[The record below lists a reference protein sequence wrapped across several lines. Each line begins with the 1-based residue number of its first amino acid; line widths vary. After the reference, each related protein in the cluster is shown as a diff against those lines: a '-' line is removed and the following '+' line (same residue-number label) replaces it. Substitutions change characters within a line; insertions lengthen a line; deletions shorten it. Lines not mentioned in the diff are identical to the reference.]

1 MSIIKRYS
9 ISFIALIA
17 IIIAISA
24 CSPQVGVKPPSSGS
38 SLTPLQVLQ
47 NSSNAMKQLKSS
59 HVSLQSSDNLKTT
72 GSSSSSG
79 SSNPQNVT
87 INITGS
93 GDEALPNQEQ
103 LKLSINALNQVTNL
117 TEIVQGNQ
125 VYVQNPQ
132 GKWYVLNTSQLEG
145 MVGNP
150 FAGISLDQNT
160 LLGLIQN
167 TQITD
172 HGTESLNGQSLRH
185 ITAALDK
192 DALRQLLTNNPQLK
206 GALGTQDIDTLLNNT
221 KSFLSTIDVWID
233 ETHFYVH
240 RTQFKL
246 NLTANTGAVSTV
258 APKTTAVNLNTIVD
272 LSNFNVPVTITPPTN
287 AIPTDNPGAVFG
299 IGKP

>member
-1 MSIIKRYS
+1 MSIRKQYIVS
-9 ISFIALIA
+9 LIALLA
-17 IIIAISA
+17 IILTISA
-24 CSPQVGVKPPSSGS
+24 CSPQIGVTSPSSGS

-47 NSSNAMKQLKSS
+47 NSSNAMRQLKSA
-59 HVSLQSSDNLKTT
+59 HVSLQSTNNLQTT
-72 GSSSSSG
+72 GSSSGSG
-79 SSNPQNVT
+79 ASKPQNVT
-87 INITGS
+87 VNVTGS
-93 GDEALPNQEQ
+93 GDEALPSQEQ

-132 GKWYVLNTSQLEG
+132 GQWYVMNTSQLEG

-160 LLGLIQN
+160 LLGLIQH

-172 HGTESLNGQSLRH
+172 HGDESLNGKSLRH
-185 ITAALDK
+185 ITASLDK
-192 DALRQLLTNNPQLK
+192 DALRQLLVSNPQLK
-206 GALGTQDIDTLLNNT
+206 GALGTQDINTLLNNT

-240 RTQFKL
+240 RTQLKL
-246 NLTANTGAVSTV
+246 NLAANTGAVSNI
-258 APKTTAVNLNTIVD
+258 APTTTTVNLNTIVD
-272 LSNFNVPVTITPPTN
+272 LSNFNAPVIITPPTN
-287 AIPTDNPGAVFG
+287 AIPTSNPGAIFG